1 MLDFGTVTKTN
12 FISVSIKKLT
22 NLNEFKELMLDI
34 PKWSREKLCLH
45 AKYENTFVFRW
56 SLVWIK
62 DCKCLF

>member
-34 PKWSREKLCLH
+34 PK
-45 AKYENTFVFRW
+45 
-56 SLVWIK
+56 
-62 DCKCLF
+62 